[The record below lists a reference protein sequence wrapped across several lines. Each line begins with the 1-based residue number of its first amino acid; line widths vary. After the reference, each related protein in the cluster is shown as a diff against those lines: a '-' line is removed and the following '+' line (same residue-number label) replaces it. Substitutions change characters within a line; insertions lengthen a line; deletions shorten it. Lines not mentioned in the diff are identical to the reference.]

1 MLDAPL
7 AKAGRNGPTNHH
19 PMRVKEPLSAYR
31 LPGIVLALVL
41 AGCSTNAGFGTPVSG
56 PQPVGQYPAQ
66 GQQPGAVGT
75 PGAPAPGMGAQFA
88 APSGTPSPTPTPVPN
103 TLSIVGAALR
113 LAYDGSAKDPV
124 KAARLL
130 ELTFALQN
138 TTQNAAKITTISSHV
153 IPNPTAFPDATVSVT
168 APANQMSPVASLVLA
183 TPDDPAKYRTVF
195 LSFLDGQKMI
205 GSSKLDMPLEDTSFT
220 ALDEKHPKGALSI
233 DGAEIS
239 PIDVGK
245 NPSFECTFAVTNPGM
260 LPASITE
267 FDIQPPKGEAIRL
280 LIPMVVPLRSAS
292 GFVSV
297 VVPYNGKAL
306 PSGSYV
312 ITAQQNGLVL
322 ASTSAVLL

>member
-1 MLDAPL
+1 MHEMLV
-7 AKAGRNGPTNHH
+7 AKAGRNGSTKYD
-19 PMRVKEPLSAYR
+19 PMRLKELVSTYR

-66 GQQPGAVGT
+66 GQQPGPVGT
-75 PGAPAPGMGAQFA
+75 NGAPGAGVGAQI
-88 APSGTPSPTPTPVPN
+88 APTGTPSPTPTPIPN

-138 TTQNAAKITTISSHV
+138 TTQNAAKITTISSHA
-153 IPNPTAFPDATVSVT
+153 IPFPTAFPDVSVSVT

-183 TPDDPAKYRTVF
+183 TPEDPTKYRTVF

-205 GSSKLDMPLEDTSFT
+205 GSSKLDMPLEDSSFT
-220 ALDEKHPKGALSI
+220 GLDEKHPKGALSI

-245 NPSFECTFAVTNPGM
+245 GPSFECTFAVTNPGM
-260 LPASITE
+260 LPASISE
-267 FDIQPPKGEAIRL
+267 FDIQPPKGDVIRL
-280 LIPMVVPLRSAS
+280 VIPMVVPLRSAS

-297 VVPYNGKAL
+297 VVPYAGKTL

-322 ASTSAVLL
+322 ASASAVLL